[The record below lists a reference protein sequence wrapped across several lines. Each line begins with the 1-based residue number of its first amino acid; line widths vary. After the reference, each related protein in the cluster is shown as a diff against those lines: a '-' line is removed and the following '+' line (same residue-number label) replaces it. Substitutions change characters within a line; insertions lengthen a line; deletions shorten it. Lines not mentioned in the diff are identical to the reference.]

1 MPSNADIKQ
10 FSALRMPKYRQKY
23 GQFMVEGR
31 KNVLEVF
38 HSDWNVVRILATH
51 EGIEG
56 LDLPFDPEIISRQ
69 DYAKISQMDTPP
81 GLCAIVALREYGVA
95 DIDFHQ
101 PVILALDGISDPG
114 NLGTMLRT
122 ADWFGFRQV
131 LLSDD
136 CTDVYNA
143 KSIAASMGSFTR
155 LKWVYGDLSSMLKGK
170 NVLGCFMDGLDV
182 ASIVPDSPLVLMIGS
197 ESHGIRRGAAA
208 LVKHRIRIPGAGQ
221 TESLNAGVAAGI
233 AMHSLFTRIKKG

>member
-10 FSALRMPKYRQKY
+10 YASLRMPKYRQKY

-38 HSDWNVVRILATH
+38 HSGWSIVRILATL
-51 EGIEG
+51 EGIDG
-56 LDLPFDPEIISRQ
+56 LQLPFEPEIISRQ

-81 GLCAIVALREYGVA
+81 GLCAIVEVQEWTV
-95 DIDFHQ
+95 DQIDFGQ
-101 PVILALDGISDPG
+101 PVVLALDGISDPG
-114 NLGTMLRT
+114 NLGTILRT

-131 LLSDD
+131 LMSGD

-143 KSIAASMGSFTR
+143 KCIAASMGSFTR
-155 LKWVYGDLSSMLKGK
+155 MKWVYGNLQEWLKDK
-170 NVLGCFMDGLDV
+170 QVLGCFMDGDDV
-182 ASIVPDSPLVLMIGS
+182 GSIQPNYPLVLMVGS
-197 ESHGIRRGAAA
+197 EAHGIREDAAA
-208 LVKHRIRIPGAGQ
+208 TVDRRISIPGMGK

-233 AMHSLFTRIKKG
+233 VMHSLFARIKKP

>member
-10 FSALRMPKYRQKY
+10 YASLRMPKYRQKY

-38 HSDWNVVRILATH
+38 HSGWRIVRILATL
-51 EGIEG
+51 EGIQG
-56 LDLPFDPEIISRQ
+56 LQLPFEPEFISRQ
-69 DYAKISQMDTPP
+69 DYGKISQMDTPP
-81 GLCAIVALREYGVA
+81 GLCAIVEAQQWTV
-95 DIDFHQ
+95 DQIDFGQ
-101 PVILALDGISDPG
+101 PVILALDGIADPG
-114 NLGTMLRT
+114 NLGTILRT

-143 KSIAASMGSFTR
+143 KCIAASMGSFTR
-155 LKWVYGDLSSMLKGK
+155 MKWVYGNLQEWLKDK
-170 NVLGCFMDGLDV
+170 QVLGCFMDGDDLG
-182 ASIVPDSPLVLMIGS
+182 SIQPDYPLVMMVGS
-197 ESHGIRRGAAA
+197 EAHGIREGAAA
-208 LVKHRIRIPGAGQ
+208 AVGRRISIPGAGK

-233 AMHSLFTRIKKG
+233 VMHSLFERIKKP